1 MIRYL
6 KQYKFLLF
14 LTVLFTAISSLSY
27 VFIAILLQQ
36 VMDIV
41 DMGDMDGFIRI
52 LLFSLAYFAFM
63 GVFMYLQSL
72 FSKKFVCKIMKAVRS
87 KTFMGIEKHTIE
99 DYSKNHT
106 ADYLSAITNDVKMIE
121 DNFLLPLLQVIQYT
135 IIFIASLAV
144 MIYFDIIVTVC
155 VIIAIAIMLIVPSL
169 FGGLLSKRQDKYSDM
184 LSSFTN
190 HIKDLLSGFE
200 IIKSYRMK
208 KYVLSRFETSNE
220 DTIKAKYSVDKAIA
234 ANEAVSMVLA
244 LLVQVVVVFLSAYF
258 IIIGRISAGAL
269 LGMVQ
274 VSSNLANP
282 LLIIFSNIPKIK
294 SIKPIAQKLNEFSDY
309 RKQDTDTKKSPTF
322 NEMICVEDLHF
333 SYDKDDKENEVI
345 NGISLSIKKGKKYA
359 FVGKSGCGKSTLI
372 KLIAGYY
379 SDYKGN
385 VLYDEDN
392 LFSVDI
398 DKITALSSVI
408 HQNVYMFDESILDNI
423 CLHEDYSKEE
433 LQSAL
438 SDSGLLHFIEQVPN
452 GLEYHVGEN
461 GNNLSGGQKQR
472 IAVARALIRKKP
484 LLILDEGTSAIDMQT
499 AYDIE
504 SRLLEISDLTL
515 LTITHNMSKDI
526 LELYDEIIF
535 MADGKIIEHGTFET
549 LIDKHTAFYDFYQLK
564 K

>member
-6 KQYKFLLF
+6 KQNKFLLF
-14 LTVLFTAISSLSY
+14 LAVLFTAISSLSY

-41 DMGDMDGFIRI
+41 DMGDMDSFIRI
-52 LLFSLAYFAFM
+52 LLFSLGYFPLM

-72 FSKKFVCKIMKAVRS
+72 FSKKFICKIMRAVRS
-87 KTFMGIEKHTIE
+87 ETFTGIERHTIE

-121 DNFLLPLLQVIQYT
+121 DNYLLPLLQVIQYT

-144 MIYFDIIVTVC
+144 MIYFDVIVTVC
-155 VIIAIAIMLIVPSL
+155 VIITIVIMLIVPSL

-184 LSSFTN
+184 LSDFTN
-190 HIKDLLSGFE
+190 HVKDLLSGFE
-200 IIKSYRMK
+200 VIKSYRMK
-208 KYVLSRFETSNE
+208 KYVLSRFEISNE

-294 SIKPIAQKLNEFSDY
+294 SIKPITQKLNNLSDY
-309 RKQDTDTKKSPTF
+309 KEQNTNTKKSPSF
-322 NEMICVEDLHF
+322 KKMIYVDDLHF
-333 SYDKDDKENEVI
+333 SYDKENEVI
-345 NGISLSIKKGKKYA
+345 NGISLSIDKGKKYA
-359 FVGKSGCGKSTLI
+359 FVGKSGCGKSTFI

-379 SDYKGN
+379 SNFKGD
-385 VLYDEDN
+385 VLYDADS
-392 LFSVDI
+392 LSVLNI

-408 HQNVYMFDESILDNI
+408 HQNVYMFDESIFDNI
-423 CLHEDYSKEE
+423 CLHEDFSKEE
-433 LQSAL
+433 LQSVL
-438 SDSGLLHFIEQVPN
+438 SDSGLSQFIEQVPN
-452 GLEYHVGEN
+452 GLKYHVGEN
-461 GNNLSGGQKQR
+461 GDNLSGGQKQR
-472 IAVARALIRKKP
+472 IAVARALIRRKP

-504 SRLLEISDLTL
+504 SRLLAISDLTL

-549 LIDKHTAFYDFYQLK
+549 LIAKHAAFYDFYQLK

>member
-1 MIRYL
+1 MKRYL
-6 KQYKFLLF
+6 KQSKFLLF
-14 LTVLFTAISSLSY
+14 LATLFTAISSLSY
-27 VFIAILLQQ
+27 VFIAILLQK

-41 DMGDMDGFIRI
+41 DTGNMNSFIRI
-52 LLFSLAYFAFM
+52 LIFSLNYFALM

-72 FSKKFVCKIMKAVRS
+72 FSKKLVCKIMKNIRS
-87 KTFMGIEKHTIE
+87 KTFAGIESHTLE
-99 DYSKNHT
+99 DYLKNHT

-121 DNFLLPLLQVIQYT
+121 DNYLLPLLQVIQNT
-135 IIFIASLAV
+135 IIFLASMAI
-144 MIYFDIIVTVC
+144 MIYFDIIVTIC
-155 VIIAIAIMLIVPSL
+155 VIVAIALMFVVPSL
-169 FGGLLSKRQDKYSDM
+169 FGKMLAKQQDAYSDM
-184 LSSFTN
+184 LSRFTN
-190 HIKDLLSGFE
+190 HVKDLLAGFE
-200 IIKSYRMK
+200 VIKSYRMK
-208 KYVLSRFETSNE
+208 KYVLSRFEISNE

-294 SIKPIAQKLNEFSDY
+294 SIKPITQKLNNLSDY
-309 RKQDTDTKKSPTF
+309 KEQNTNTKKSPSF
-322 NEMICVEDLHF
+322 KKMIYVDDLHF
-333 SYDKDDKENEVI
+333 SYDKENEVI
-345 NGISLSIKKGKKYA
+345 NGISLSIDKGKKYA
-359 FVGKSGCGKSTLI
+359 FVGKSGCGKSTFI

-379 SDYKGN
+379 SNFKGD
-385 VLYDEDN
+385 VLYDADS
-392 LFSVDI
+392 LSVLDI

-423 CLHEDYSKEE
+423 CLHEDFSKEE
-433 LQSAL
+433 LQSIL
-438 SDSGLLHFIEQVPN
+438 SDSGLSQFIEQVPN
-452 GLEYHVGEN
+452 GLKYHVGEN
-461 GNNLSGGQKQR
+461 GDNLSGGQKQR

-504 SRLLEISDLTL
+504 SRLLAISDLTL
-515 LTITHNMSKDI
+515 LTITHNMSSDI
-526 LELYDEIIF
+526 LTLYDEIVF
-535 MADGKIIEHGTFET
+535 MADGKIIEHGTFEE
-549 LIDKHTAFYDFYQLK
+549 LITKHAAFYDFYQLK

>member
-1 MIRYL
+1 MMRYL

-52 LLFSLAYFAFM
+52 LLFSLAYFALM

-72 FSKKFVCKIMKAVRS
+72 FSKIFVCKIMKAVRS

-99 DYSKNHT
+99 DYSKNNT

-190 HIKDLLSGFE
+190 HVKDLLSGFE
-200 IIKSYRMK
+200 IIKSYRM
-208 KYVLSRFETSNE
+208 
-220 DTIKAKYSVDKAIA
+220 
-234 ANEAVSMVLA
+234 
-244 LLVQVVVVFLSAYF
+244 
-258 IIIGRISAGAL
+258 
-269 LGMVQ
+269 
-274 VSSNLANP
+274 
-282 LLIIFSNIPKIK
+282 
-294 SIKPIAQKLNEFSDY
+294 
-309 RKQDTDTKKSPTF
+309 
-322 NEMICVEDLHF
+322 
-333 SYDKDDKENEVI
+333 
-345 NGISLSIKKGKKYA
+345 KKYA

-379 SDYKGN
+379 SDFKGN

-392 LFSVDI
+392 LSIVDI

-549 LIDKHTAFYDFYQLK
+549 LIAKHAAFYDFYQLK

>member
-6 KQYKFLLF
+6 KQYKLLLF

-52 LLFSLAYFAFM
+52 LLFSLVYFALM

-87 KTFMGIEKHTIE
+87 KTFIGIERHTIE

-121 DNFLLPLLQVIQYT
+121 DNYLLPMLQVIQYT

-144 MIYFDIIVTVC
+144 MIYFDIIVTIC
-155 VIIAIAIMLIVPSL
+155 VIIAIATMLIVPSL

-184 LSSFTN
+184 LSVFTN
-190 HIKDLLSGFE
+190 HVKDLLSGFE
-200 IIKSYRMK
+200 VIKSYRMK
-208 KYVLSRFETSNE
+208 NYVLSRFEASNE

-294 SIKPIAQKLNEFSDY
+294 SIKPIAQKLNQLSDY
-309 RKQDTDTKKSPTF
+309 EKQDASTKKSPTF
-322 NEMICVEDLHF
+322 NDAICVENLHF
-333 SYDKDDKENEVI
+333 SYDKENEVI
-345 NGISLSIKKGKKYA
+345 GGISLSIEKGKKYA

-379 SDYKGN
+379 SDFTGN
-385 VLYDEDN
+385 VLYDADS
-392 LFSVDI
+392 LSILDI
-398 DKITALSSVI
+398 DKITALSSII
-408 HQNVYMFDESILDNI
+408 HGSNEDFLYPFVNRVKYA
-423 CLHEDYSKEE
+423 LH
-433 LQSAL
+433 
-438 SDSGLLHFIEQVPN
+438 
-452 GLEYHVGEN
+452 
-461 GNNLSGGQKQR
+461 R
-472 IAVARALIRKKP
+472 
-484 LLILDEGTSAIDMQT
+484 
-499 AYDIE
+499 
-504 SRLLEISDLTL
+504 
-515 LTITHNMSKDI
+515 
-526 LELYDEIIF
+526 
-535 MADGKIIEHGTFET
+535 
-549 LIDKHTAFYDFYQLK
+549 QLPAA
-564 K
+564 

>member
-41 DMGDMDGFIRI
+41 DMGDMDSFIRI
-52 LLFSLAYFAFM
+52 LLFSLAYFALM

-87 KTFMGIEKHTIE
+87 KTFMGIAKHTIE

-190 HIKDLLSGFE
+190 HVKDLLSGFE

-244 LLVQVVVVFLSAYF
+244 LLVQVVVVVFLSAYF

-309 RKQDTDTKKSPTF
+309 RKQDTGTKKCPTF

-333 SYDKDDKENEVI
+333 SYDKENEVI

-452 GLEYHVGEN
+452 GLEYHVREN

-549 LIDKHTAFYDFYQLK
+549 LIAKHAAFYDFYQLK

>member
-52 LLFSLAYFAFM
+52 LLFSLAYFALM

-190 HIKDLLSGFE
+190 HVKDLLSGFE

-294 SIKPIAQKLNEFSDY
+294 SIKLIAQKLNEFSDY

-392 LFSVDI
+392 LFGVDI

-452 GLEYHVGEN
+452 GLEYHVREN

-549 LIDKHTAFYDFYQLK
+549 LIAKHAAFYDFYQLK

>member
-6 KQYKFLLF
+6 KQYKFLLS
-14 LTVLFTAISSLSY
+14 LTVLFTTISSLSY

-36 VMDIV
+36 VMDTV
-41 DMGDMDGFIRI
+41 NRGDLDSFIRI
-52 LLFSLAYFAFM
+52 LLFSLVYFVLM

-87 KTFMGIEKHTIE
+87 KTFMGIERHTID
-99 DYSKNHT
+99 DYSKSHT

-121 DNFLLPLLQVIQYT
+121 DNYLLPLLQVIQYT
-135 IIFIASLAV
+135 IIFTASLVV

-184 LSSFTN
+184 LSIFTN
-190 HIKDLLSGFE
+190 HVKDLLSGFE
-200 IIKSYRMK
+200 VIKSYQMK

-220 DTIKAKYSVDKAIA
+220 DTIKAKYSVDKTIA
-234 ANEAVSMVLA
+234 ANEAISMILA

-258 IIIGRISAGAL
+258 IIIGRISAGVL

-294 SIKPIAQKLNEFSDY
+294 SIKPIAQKLNQLSDY
-309 RKQDTDTKKSPTF
+309 EKQDASAKKSPAF
-322 NEMICVEDLHF
+322 NKAICVEDLHF
-333 SYDKDDKENEVI
+333 SYDKENEVI
-345 NGISLSIKKGKKYA
+345 NGISLFIEKGKKYA

-372 KLIAGYY
+372 KLLAGYY
-379 SDYKGN
+379 SDFKGN
-385 VLYDEDN
+385 VLYDTDS
-392 LFSVDI
+392 LSILDI
-398 DKITALSSVI
+398 DKITALSSII
-408 HQNVYMFDESILDNI
+408 HQNVYMFDESISDNI
-423 CLHEDYSKEE
+423 CLHEDYSEKE
-433 LQSAL
+433 LHSVLSNSGL
-438 SDSGLLHFIEQVPN
+438 SDFIKQVPN

-461 GNNLSGGQKQR
+461 GNNISGGQKQR

-504 SRLLEISDLTL
+504 SRLLALSDLTL

-535 MADGKIIEHGTFET
+535 MADGKIIEYGTFET
-549 LIDKHTAFYDFYQLK
+549 LIAKRAAFYDFYQLK

>member
-14 LTVLFTAISSLSY
+14 LTALFTAISSLSY

-52 LLFSLAYFAFM
+52 LLFSLAYFALM

-87 KTFMGIEKHTIE
+87 KTFIGIERHTIE
-99 DYSKNHT
+99 DYSKNNT

-121 DNFLLPLLQVIQYT
+121 DNYLLPLLQVIQYT

-155 VIIAIAIMLIVPSL
+155 VIIAIAIMLVVPSL

-184 LSSFTN
+184 LSDFTN
-190 HIKDLLSGFE
+190 HTKDLLSGFE
-200 IIKSYRMK
+200 VIKSYRMK
-208 KYVLSRFETSNE
+208 KYVLSRFEISNE

-294 SIKPIAQKLNEFSDY
+294 SIKPITQKLNNLSDY
-309 RKQDTDTKKSPTF
+309 KEQNTNTKKSPSF
-322 NEMICVEDLHF
+322 KKMIYVDDLHF
-333 SYDKDDKENEVI
+333 SYDKENEVI
-345 NGISLSIKKGKKYA
+345 NGISLSIDKGKKYA
-359 FVGKSGCGKSTLI
+359 FVGKSGCGKSTFI

-379 SDYKGN
+379 SNFKGD
-385 VLYDEDN
+385 VLYDADS
-392 LFSVDI
+392 LSVLDI

-423 CLHEDYSKEE
+423 CLHEDFSKEE
-433 LQSAL
+433 LQSIL
-438 SDSGLLHFIEQVPN
+438 SDSGLSQFIEQVPN
-452 GLEYHVGEN
+452 GLKYHVGEN
-461 GNNLSGGQKQR
+461 GDNLSGGQKQR

-504 SRLLEISDLTL
+504 SRLLAISDLTL
-515 LTITHNMSKDI
+515 LTVTHNMSSDI
-526 LELYDEIIF
+526 LTLYDEIVF
-535 MADGKIIEHGTFET
+535 MADGKIIEHGTFEE
-549 LIDKHTAFYDFYQLK
+549 LITKHAAFYDFYQLK

>member
-1 MIRYL
+1 
-6 KQYKFLLF
+6 
-14 LTVLFTAISSLSY
+14 
-27 VFIAILLQQ
+27 
-36 VMDIV
+36 
-41 DMGDMDGFIRI
+41 
-52 LLFSLAYFAFM
+52 
-63 GVFMYLQSL
+63 
-72 FSKKFVCKIMKAVRS
+72 
-87 KTFMGIEKHTIE
+87 
-99 DYSKNHT
+99 
-106 ADYLSAITNDVKMIE
+106 MIE

-190 HIKDLLSGFE
+190 HVKDLLSGFE
-200 IIKSYRMK
+200 IIKSYQMK

-333 SYDKDDKENEVI
+333 SYDKENEVI
-345 NGISLSIKKGKKYA
+345 NGISLSIKKGKKYV

-379 SDYKGN
+379 SDFKGN

-392 LFSVDI
+392 LSIVDI

-423 CLHEDYSKEE
+423 CLHEDYSNEE

>member
-41 DMGDMDGFIRI
+41 DMGDMDSFIRI
-52 LLFSLAYFAFM
+52 LLFSLAYFALM

>member
-6 KQYKFLLF
+6 KRYKLLLF
-14 LTVLFTAISSLSY
+14 ITILFTTISSLSY

-41 DMGDMDGFIRI
+41 DMGDMEGFIRI
-52 LLFSLAYFAFM
+52 LLFSLSYFALM

-72 FSKKFVCKIMKAVRS
+72 FSKKFVCKIMKDIRS
-87 KTFMGIEKHTIE
+87 KTFIGIERHTIE
-99 DYSKNHT
+99 EYSKNHT

-121 DNFLLPLLQVIQYT
+121 DNYLLPLLQVIQYT

-144 MIYFDIIVTVC
+144 MIYFDIIVTIC
-155 VIIAIAIMLIVPSL
+155 VIISIAIMLIVPSL
-169 FGGLLSKRQDKYSDM
+169 FGGVLSKRQDKYSDM

-190 HIKDLLSGFE
+190 HVKDLLSGFE
-200 IIKSYRMK
+200 VIKSYRMK
-208 KYVLSRFETSNE
+208 KYVLARFERSNE

-294 SIKPIAQKLNEFSDY
+294 SINPIAQKLNDLSNFVERDAGI
-309 RKQDTDTKKSPTF
+309 KKAPAF
-322 NEMICVEDLHF
+322 NEAIYVEDLYF
-333 SYDKDDKENEVI
+333 SYDKKNNVI
-345 NGISLSIKKGKKYA
+345 NGISLSIEKGKKYA

-379 SDYKGN
+379 SDFTGN
-385 VLYDEDN
+385 VQYDSDN
-392 LFSVDI
+392 LSTLDI
-398 DKITALSSVI
+398 DKITGLSSII
-408 HQNVYMFDESILDNI
+408 HQNVYMFDESIFDNI
-423 CLHEDYSKEE
+423 CLHEDYSENE
-433 LQSAL
+433 LQSVL
-438 SDSGLLHFIEQVPN
+438 SESGLSSFIKQVPN
-452 GLEYHVGEN
+452 GLKYRVGEN
-461 GNNLSGGQKQR
+461 GDNLSGGQKQR
-472 IAVARALIRKKP
+472 IAVARALIRKKT

-504 SRLLEISDLTL
+504 SRLLAISDLTL

-526 LELYDEIIF
+526 LELYDEIVF
-535 MADGKIIEHGTFET
+535 MADGKIIEQGTFET
-549 LIDKHTAFYDFYQLK
+549 LISRHTAFYDFYQLK

>member
-99 DYSKNHT
+99 DYSKKHT

-190 HIKDLLSGFE
+190 HVKDLLSGFE

-294 SIKPIAQKLNEFSDY
+294 SIKLIAQKLNEFSDY